1 MTNPVINTLIV
12 CGMVLAYLIPA
23 GLEMV
28 RESIRR
34 QEEWRRNHGGNNC
47 GA

>member
-23 GLEMV
+23 GIAMA
-28 RESIRR
+28 RESLRR
-34 QEEWRRNHGGNNC
+34 QAEWRRNHGGNNC